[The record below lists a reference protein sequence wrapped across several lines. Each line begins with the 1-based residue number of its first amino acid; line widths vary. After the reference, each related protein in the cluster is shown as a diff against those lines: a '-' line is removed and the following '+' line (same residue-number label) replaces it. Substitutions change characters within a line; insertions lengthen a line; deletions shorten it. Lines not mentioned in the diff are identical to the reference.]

1 MSTVD
6 AALIMVQVVEGACLI
21 GLVVLVLLLRRRVAF
36 LEGLVPTEYATYA
49 DPAIKPPSGY
59 EEASD
64 DVEEHMTSFSVP
76 GEGLDEGGY

>member
-6 AALIMVQVVEGACLI
+6 AALIMVQAVELVCLI

-36 LEGLVPTEYATYA
+36 LEGLVPNEIATYA
-49 DPAIKPPSGY
+49 DPTIRPPSGY
-59 EEASD
+59 EEVSD

-76 GEGLDEGGY
+76 GESLDEGGY